1 MASDKTMLISSIIFF
16 LVFSGLALV
25 FFFILRKTLK
35 IAVRL
40 FILGLILLIGIVGSL
55 VTWVSFD
62 KSRSKNIPTQKRDM
76 KKTK

>member
-16 LVFSGLALV
+16 LIFSGLALV

>member
-1 MASDKTMLISSIIFF
+1 MLISSIIFF
-16 LVFSGLALV
+16 LIFSGFAFIL
-25 FFFILRKTLK
+25 FFILRKTLK

-55 VTWVSFD
+55 VIWFNLN
-62 KSRSKNIPTQKRDM
+62 KSSSKNPPTQKHDM